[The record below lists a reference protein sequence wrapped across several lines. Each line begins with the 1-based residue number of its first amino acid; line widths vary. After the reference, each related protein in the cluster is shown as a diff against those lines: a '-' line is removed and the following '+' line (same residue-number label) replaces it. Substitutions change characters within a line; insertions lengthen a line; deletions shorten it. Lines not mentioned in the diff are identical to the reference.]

1 METAMKTSIKL
12 ALLAAVGAALLAL
25 PASAES
31 RQFRRQVQTVL
42 QYQPAQGTF
51 LNDTVT
57 LGNEYVGRDA
67 DMSDRGEL
75 IKNDVY

>member
-1 METAMKTSIKL
+1 
-12 ALLAAVGAALLAL
+12 LAAVGAALLAL

-31 RQFRRQVQTVL
+31 RQFRRQVHTAV

-57 LGNEYVGRDA
+57 LGNEYAGRDA
-67 DMSDRGEL
+67 DTSDRGEL